1 MDNKVTLAPVKTNEQ
16 EKEGIGYSNS
26 LFRNNWNLFAVL
38 MGIYYYMS
46 HRMQQEIG
54 ESMEGSYNPNPN
66 LSPP

>member
-1 MDNKVTLAPVKTNEQ
+1 MNKKKKVLVIVIAFIAII
-16 EKEGIGYSNS
+16 GI
-26 LFRNNWNLFAVL
+26 LFVVL

-54 ESMEGSYNPNPN
+54 ESMEGSYNPNPT